1 MPEERRQGLNEVNDR
16 LIHVETSIAVIE
28 SRITDT
34 QGLKKLVVGQIVFL
48 TITLV
53 GVGIAWG
60 ELRQKVASF
69 DIDMV
74 EANTAI
80 AISVAEQHGQEMLL
94 IRQDDAM
101 IKGEVLQM
109 RKDIAAMRN
118 EMRQRTD
125 DRYRRSDAVASW
137 QAQKAWLLE
146 RFKNLDQ
153 RIGHLEG
160 EHHRTRNN
168 PRGP

>member
-1 MPEERRQGLNEVNDR
+1 MTEERRQGLNEVNDR

-28 SRITDT
+28 SRIIDT

-60 ELRQKVASF
+60 ELRQKVSSF
-69 DIDMV
+69 NLDMV
-74 EANTAI
+74 EKNTAI
-80 AISVAEQHGQEMLL
+80 AISVAEQHGEEILL

-109 RKDIAAMRN
+109 RKDIAEMHK
-118 EMRQRTD
+118 EMRSRTD
-125 DRYRRSDAVASW
+125 DRYRRSDAISSW
-137 QAQKAWLLE
+137 EAQKAWLLE

-153 RIGHLEG
+153 RIGHLES
-160 EHHRTRNN
+160 EHHRARNKS
-168 PRGP
+168 RGP

>member
-16 LIHVETSIAVIE
+16 LIHVEPSIAVIE

-48 TITLV
+48 TLTLV

-101 IKGEVLQM
+101 MKGEVLQM